1 MKRAQVVKFA
11 AGTMSLA
18 LVPALG
24 AACGGDDSTSTTPA
38 PTQAANT
45 GATSAATTAAT
56 AAATAAKSTLLFID
70 LDTIRGSKNIPTA
83 DAPTQSC
90 VQLSRFAKNEQI
102 VFRARIYDTT
112 GKAMD
117 DTQLQ
122 EVRVTFKDGTT
133 DVLKYGPHP
142 KDPPN
147 ESFWTWGWVV
157 PATYPVGTLEYTV
170 TATSKDGAKGTFK
183 QIGLA
188 PCTIT
193 DTVRP
198 VIVTQ

>member
-24 AACGGDDSTSTTPA
+24 AACGGDDSTNDTATTV
-38 PTQAANT
+38 PTQQ
-45 GATSAATTAAT
+45 GATDATAVAT
-56 AAATAAKSTLLFID
+56 AAPVKSTLLFID
-70 LDTIRGSKNIPTA
+70 LDTVRGSKNIPAA

-90 VQLSRFAKNEQI
+90 VQMSRFAKNEQI
-102 VFRARIYDTT
+102 VFRTRVYDTT
-112 GKAMD
+112 GKVMD
-117 DTQLQ
+117 DKQLK

-147 ESFWTWGWVV
+147 ESFWTVGWVV
-157 PATYPVGTLEYTV
+157 PAAYPVGTLDYTV
-170 TATSKDGAKGTFK
+170 TATSLDGAVGTFK

-188 PCTIT
+188 PATIT
-193 DTVRP
+193 ADVRP
-198 VIVTQ
+198 VVVAQ

>member
-24 AACGGDDSTSTTPA
+24 AACGGDDSPSTTPA
-38 PTQAANT
+38 PTQP
-45 GATSAATTAAT
+45 ATTAAT
-56 AAATAAKSTLLFID
+56 AAPTAAKSTLLFID
-70 LDTIRGSKNIPTA
+70 LDTVRGSKNIPDA
-83 DAPTQSC
+83 DKATQSC

-102 VFRARIYDTT
+102 VFRMRVYDTT

-117 DTQLQ
+117 DTQMQ

-147 ESFWTWGWVV
+147 ESCWTWGW
-157 PATYPVGTLEYTV
+157 ATASCWP
-170 TATSKDGAKGTFK
+170 
-183 QIGLA
+183 
-188 PCTIT
+188 
-193 DTVRP
+193 
-198 VIVTQ
+198 